1 MLEHVRPKW
10 VPVRPLNMR
19 SRGNPESVCDPRDR
33 KRTPA
38 RAESQ
43 RGFILVLTLW
53 IVAFF
58 GLGVAA
64 INTWVSRAIENAR
77 VLKERAEGDL
87 AFSDAKSEIIYAL
100 GTRPMTHRGLET
112 GRDLKRPD
120 ITDMMSVMSANYASS
135 SYIAFDGRPYVLQG
149 NPNYAIQLQDG
160 RGLVNL
166 NFITPDLLRRL
177 LALYDVP
184 ETLRNQLPDTLADW
198 IDDDDLTHLAGAEKT
213 DYERRSRLLPS
224 NAPLLTPREAQN
236 ILGWDEVP
244 KLWEDDMKS
253 PILTT
258 CAVSGFNPNTAP
270 KAALLTYVPGLTDQS
285 ASQVVE
291 KRLDTQFRHARDFMS
306 AADVIVPNE
315 AFFFSVSPGNCTIID
330 FVNRVTNERI
340 RFSLSL
346 IPLSQNQPWQVDYAF
361 RVPSQYRGAL
371 DRADPG
377 VTFPTPEALAPD
389 QSERNRAAGLR

>member
-1 MLEHVRPKW
+1 MTSLY
-10 VPVRPLNMR
+10 
-19 SRGNPESVCDPRDR
+19 
-33 KRTPA
+33 TPA
-38 RAESQ
+38 PERGAARGRGEG
-43 RGFILVLTLW
+43 GFILVLTLW
-53 IVAFF
+53 IIAFF

-64 INTWVSRAIENAR
+64 INTWVSRAIDNAR
-77 VLKERAEGDL
+77 VLKEKAEGDL
-87 AFSDAKSEIIYAL
+87 ALSDAKSEIVYAV

-120 ITDMMSVMSANYASS
+120 ITDMMSVMAADYASS
-135 SYIAFDGRPYVLQG
+135 SYIAFDGRPYVLES
-149 NPNYAIQLQDG
+149 NPNYAVQLQDG

-166 NFITPDLLRRL
+166 NFITPELLRRL
-177 LALYDVP
+177 LALYEAP

-198 IDDDDLTHLAGAEKT
+198 MDDDDLTRLSGAEKT

-244 KLWEDDMKS
+244 KLWEQDMKS

-270 KAALLTYVPGLTDQS
+270 KDVLLTYVPGLTDQS
-285 ASQVVE
+285 ATQTVE
-291 KRLDTQFRHARDFMS
+291 KRMQSQFRHARDFM
-306 AADVIVPNE
+306 ATADVIVPNE

-330 FVNRVTNERI
+330 FVNRTTNERV

-377 VTFPTPEALAPD
+377 ITFPAPEALAPEPSGRD
-389 QSERNRAAGLR
+389 RASGLR

>member
-1 MLEHVRPKW
+1 
-10 VPVRPLNMR
+10 MR
-19 SRGNPESVCDPRDR
+19 E
-33 KRTPA
+33 
-38 RAESQ
+38 

-53 IVAFF
+53 IIAFF

-77 VLKERAEGDL
+77 ILKERAEGDL
-87 AFSDAKSEIIYAL
+87 ALSDAKNEIVYAV

-112 GRDLKRPD
+112 GRDMKRPD
-120 ITDMMSVMSANYASS
+120 ITDMMSVMAADFSS
-135 SYIAFDGRPYVLQG
+135 ESYVAFDGRPYVLG
-149 NPNYAIQLQDG
+149 SNPGYAVQLQDG

-177 LALYDVP
+177 LALYEAP

-198 IDDDDLTHLAGAEKT
+198 IDEDDLTHLAGAEKT
-213 DYERRSRLLPS
+213 DYERRNRLPPA
-224 NAPLLTPREAQN
+224 NAALLTPREAQN

-270 KAALLTYVPGLTDQS
+270 KAALLTYIPGLTDQS
-285 ASQVVE
+285 ATQVTE
-291 KRLDTQFRHARDFMS
+291 KRLESQFRHAREFMNT
-306 AADVIVPNE
+306 ADVVVPNE

-330 FVNRVTNERI
+330 FTNRVTNERV
-340 RFSLSL
+340 RFSLTL
-346 IPLSQNQPWQVDYAF
+346 LPLSQNQPWQVDYAF

-389 QSERNRAAGLR
+389 PRDRDRTAGVR

>member
-1 MLEHVRPKW
+1 MTSLQT
-10 VPVRPLNMR
+10 L
-19 SRGNPESVCDPRDR
+19 G
-33 KRTPA
+33 PA
-38 RAESQ
+38 TRAHSAAE

-53 IVAFF
+53 IIAFF

-87 AFSDAKSEIIYAL
+87 ALSNAKSEIVYAV

-112 GRDLKRPD
+112 GQDMKRPD
-120 ITDMMSVMSANYASS
+120 ITDMMSVMSADFSSS
-135 SYIAFDGRPYVLQG
+135 SYIAFDGRPYVLQS
-149 NPNYAIQLQDG
+149 NPDYAVQVQDG

-177 LALYDVP
+177 LALYDAP

-198 IDDDDLTHLAGAEKT
+198 IDEDDLTHLAGAEKT
-213 DYERRSRLLPS
+213 DYERRNRLPPA
-224 NAPLLTPREAQN
+224 NAALLTPREAQN

-270 KAALLTYVPGLTDQS
+270 KAALLTYIPGLTDQS
-285 ASQVVE
+285 ATQVAE
-291 KRLDTQFRHARDFMS
+291 KRLESQFRHARDFMT

-315 AFFFSVSPGNCTIID
+315 AFFFSVSPGNCMIVD
-330 FVNRVTNERI
+330 FTNRVTNERV
-340 RFSLSL
+340 RFSLSF

-377 VTFPTPEALAPD
+377 VTFPAPETLAPD
-389 QSERNRAAGLR
+389 PSDRNRVAGVR

>member
-1 MLEHVRPKW
+1 MTSLRKFALEQGAGR
-10 VPVRPLNMR
+10 RR
-19 SRGNPESVCDPRDR
+19 EE
-33 KRTPA
+33 T
-38 RAESQ
+38 
-43 RGFILVLTLW
+43 GFILVLTLW
-53 IVAFF
+53 IIAFF
-58 GLGVAA
+58 GLGIAA
-64 INTWVSRAIENAR
+64 INTWVTQAIDNAR
-77 VLKERAEGDL
+77 VLKEKAEGDL
-87 AFSDAKSEIIYAL
+87 ALSDAKSEIVYAV

-112 GRDLKRPD
+112 GRDIKRPD
-120 ITDMMSVMSANYASS
+120 ITDMMSVMSADFSS
-135 SYIAFDGRPYVLQG
+135 SSFVAFDGRPYVLES
-149 NPNYAIQLQDG
+149 NPDYAVQLQDG

-166 NFITPDLLRRL
+166 NFITPELLRRL
-177 LALYDVP
+177 LALYDAP

-198 IDDDDLTHLAGAEKT
+198 IDDDDLTRLSGAEKT

-244 KLWEDDMKS
+244 KLWEQDMKS

-270 KAALLTYVPGLTDQS
+270 KDVLLTYVPGLTDQS
-285 ASQVVE
+285 ATQTVE
-291 KRLDTQFRHARDFMS
+291 KRMQSHFRHARDFMT

-330 FVNRVTNERI
+330 FVNRTTNERV
-340 RFSLSL
+340 RFSLTL

-377 VTFPTPEALAPD
+377 ITFPAPEALAPEPSGRD
-389 QSERNRAAGLR
+389 RASGLR

>member
-1 MLEHVRPKW
+1 MTSLQT
-10 VPVRPLNMR
+10 L
-19 SRGNPESVCDPRDR
+19 G
-33 KRTPA
+33 PA
-38 RAESQ
+38 TRAPSAAE

-53 IVAFF
+53 IIAFF

-87 AFSDAKSEIIYAL
+87 ALSNAKSEIVYAF

-112 GRDLKRPD
+112 GRDMKRPD
-120 ITDMMSVMSANYASS
+120 ITDMMSVMSADFSSS
-135 SYIAFDGRPYVLQG
+135 SYIAFDGRPYVLQS
-149 NPNYAIQLQDG
+149 NPDYAVQLQDG

-166 NFITPDLLRRL
+166 NFIMPDLLRRL

-198 IDDDDLTHLAGAEKT
+198 IDEDDLTHLAGAEKS
-213 DYERRSRLLPS
+213 DYERRNRLPPA
-224 NAPLLTPREAQN
+224 NAALLTPREAQN

-244 KLWEDDMKS
+244 KLWEDDRRP

-270 KAALLTYVPGLTDQS
+270 KAALLTYIPGLTDQS
-285 ASQVVE
+285 ATQVAE
-291 KRLDTQFRHARDFMS
+291 KRLESQFRHARDFMS
-306 AADVIVPNE
+306 AADVVVPNE
-315 AFFFSVSPGNCTIID
+315 AFFFSVSPGNCMIVD
-330 FVNRVTNERI
+330 FTNRVTNERV
-340 RFSLSL
+340 RFALSF

-377 VTFPTPEALAPD
+377 VTFPAPETLAPD
-389 QSERNRAAGLR
+389 PSDRNRTAGVR